1 LYALESLAVAELTRT
16 SRLART
22 EGWYVQQIPFL
33 WRNPQ
38 PEPEGNDKEVV
49 MIATFFN
56 TSVTKHWYRAAA
68 GALLFALPAL
78 PSPAAAQEKAAILL
92 PGSINDQS
100 WNALGYSILKSLEP
114 RGFKTAYT
122 ENVSDA
128 DEAEAL
134 RDYASQGFNI
144 VMGHSGRFV
153 SAMQQVGPD
162 FPKTQ
167 FIAVSG
173 NAGKSPNVMSI
184 DWNNAQFG
192 CQIGTLAARM
202 SKTHKVAGVYGLQGV
217 PNITA
222 QAGGFRICA
231 TKAGAEVTIL
241 YIKDMEDAAQ
251 AKEAALSLIAQG
263 ADVITGKLN
272 AGVTGLVQAAKE
284 KNVYVTGRGFDQTKI
299 SPDLVL
305 TNIVE
310 DWPAMFGST
319 ADQVKSGKRFGTFVQ
334 YGYDTAPVTGAKLA
348 YAEGK
353 EFNPV
358 VPADVVK
365 ELHDIAA
372 EFASG
377 KLKVEPT
384 RNDARGGR

>member
-1 LYALESLAVAELTRT
+1 
-16 SRLART
+16 
-22 EGWYVQQIPFL
+22 
-33 WRNPQ
+33 
-38 PEPEGNDKEVV
+38 
-49 MIATFFN
+49 MIARRLL
-56 TSVTKHWYRAAA
+56 KEWYPPLA
-68 GALLFALPAL
+68 GALLLALPAFTT
-78 PSPAAAQEKAAILL
+78 PAAAEDKAAILL

-100 WNALGYSILKSLEP
+100 WNALGYAILKSLESH
-114 RGFKTAYT
+114 GFKTAYT

-153 SAMQQVGPD
+153 SAMEQVGPD

-173 NAGKSPNVMSI
+173 NEGKPPNVTSI

-241 YIKDMEDAAQ
+241 YIRDMEDAAQ

-299 SPDLVL
+299 APNLVL

-310 DWPAMFGST
+310 DWPSMFGST
-319 ADQVKSGKRFGTFVQ
+319 ADKVKAGQLFGTFVQ
-334 YGYDTAPVTGAKLA
+334 YGYDTPPVTGAKLA
-348 YAEGK
+348 HAEGQR
-353 EFNPV
+353 FNPV
-358 VPADVVK
+358 VPAAVAK
-365 ELHDIAA
+365 EVDDLAA
-372 EFASG
+372 QFASG
-377 KLKVEPT
+377 KLKIEPT
-384 RNDARGGR
+384 EKDARSGK

>member
-1 LYALESLAVAELTRT
+1 MKTSLNPRRLLGAAAALAVVACGFGSSGAKAE
-16 SRLART
+16 
-22 EGWYVQQIPFL
+22 
-33 WRNPQ
+33 
-38 PEPEGNDKEVV
+38 D
-49 MIATFFN
+49 
-56 TSVTKHWYRAAA
+56 
-68 GALLFALPAL
+68 
-78 PSPAAAQEKAAILL
+78 KAAILL

-114 RGFKTAYT
+114 RGFKTAYS

-134 RDYASQGFNI
+134 RDYAGQGYQI

-153 SAMQQVGPD
+153 SAMEQVAPD

-173 NAGKSPNVMSI
+173 NEGKAPNVMSI

-192 CQIGTLAARM
+192 CQLGLLAAKM
-202 SKTHKVAGVYGLQGV
+202 SKTHKVGGVYGLQGV

-231 TKAGAEVTIL
+231 TKAGAKVTIL
-241 YIKDMEDAAQ
+241 YIKDMEDAAE

-263 ADVITGKLN
+263 ADFITGKLN
-272 AGVTGLVQAAKE
+272 AAEAGLIEAAKE
-284 KNVYVTGRGFDQTKI
+284 KNAWVTGRGVDQTKI
-299 SPDLVL
+299 APKLVL

-310 DWPAMFGST
+310 DWPGMFGST
-319 ADQVKSGKRFGTFVQ
+319 ADKVRAGKLFGTFVQ
-334 YGYDTAPVTGAKLA
+334 YGYDTAPVTGATLQ
-348 YAEGK
+348 YERGK

-358 VPADVVK
+358 VPASLVK
-365 ELHDIAA
+365 ELDDMAAQFKSGALKIA
-372 EFASG
+372 
-377 KLKVEPT
+377 PT
-384 RNDARGGR
+384 ENDARSGG